1 MSTPQSG
8 LRLLLPAGVPE
19 TPPEV
24 VHLVGSLEGRAWQ
37 QGGESAQQS
46 LAVELD
52 VNMEYNSGCH
62 RSHAARMAV
71 PVTNPLR

>member
-1 MSTPQSG
+1 MPI
-8 LRLLLPAGVPE
+8 
-19 TPPEV
+19 EV
-24 VHLVGSLEGRAWQ
+24 VHLAGHAEGRTWQ

-52 VNMEYNSGCH
+52 VNVEYSAGCR

-71 PVTNPLR
+71 PVMHPLR